1 MAYYIAIDKF
11 GNFDLQHYGVK
22 GMKWGVL
29 NEEDPLGRTRSSAA
43 VAKYQAQGMK
53 RTQQLKGGSSFSA
66 GSKQSSGG
74 ANPVAQP
81 SGVSSKNVTAIN
93 KAAESMPTVP
103 VKSDQPAATKEEKA
117 LADKIQ
123 DASAAYQTALM
134 KMQMLARVCQSSG
147 ISPTASSDYL
157 SARKEVIKAKYELDK
172 LKNEQQQSAV
182 NNPPTYAQQ
191 KQAADSEAKEKLATD
206 KAKEKAGPDLNAI
219 YQQQKETLKSY
230 GYSAYSRKSGKTK

>member
-29 NEEDPLGRTRSSAA
+29 NEEDPIGRMQSSGAI
-43 VAKYQAQGMK
+43 AKYQAQGMK
-53 RTQQLKGGSSFSA
+53 RTQQLKGGSSSS

-74 ANPVAQP
+74 ANPAAQP
-81 SGVSSKNVTAIN
+81 SGVSSKNVAAIN

-123 DASAAYQTALM
+123 DASATYQTALM

-147 ISPTASSDYL
+147 ISPTANSDYL

-172 LKNEQQQSAV
+172 LKNEQQQEAV

-230 GYSAYSRKSGKTK
+230 GYKASGRKGSKSK